1 MSVLSVPYF
10 HDEAAA
16 FQQLEATLWLQ
27 GPVCPHCGGMDRI
40 TAVKGGCMGLRRC
53 GPCKRQ
59 FTVTVSTV
67 FESSHVKLNLWLQA
81 VYLRLTYRGSPALYV
96 AGQTPK

>member
-16 FQQLEATLWLQ
+16 FEQLEATLWPN
-27 GPVCPHCGGMDRI
+27 GPVCPRCNGTDRI
-40 TAVKGGCMGLRRC
+40 ASVKGARKGLRRC

-59 FTVTVSTV
+59 FTVTVGTV
-67 FESSHVKLNLWLQA
+67 FESSNVKLDPWLQA
-81 VYLRLTYRGSPALYV
+81 VYLMCSS
-96 AGQTPK
+96 K